1 MACNIHHPWEGYVKP
16 FKIFGNLYFV
26 GTVPAIESFI
36 DEKVDIL
43 LGNHVHNNDT
53 VGKEALITEDFNPFI
68 DDTAWKK
75 FLTRVIKTYC
85 DMESADE

>member
-26 GTVPAIESFI
+26 GTVPASTHLI
-36 DEKVDIL
+36 
-43 LGNHVHNNDT
+43 DT
-53 VGKEALITEDFNPFI
+53 VGKGALITEDFNPFI